1 MSCEDL
7 WKKLKVQL
15 GPMWSWWFWKIWL
28 KCQIQNWMYFAY
40 KSKSVSNSYIFMV
53 HVTTFNFIYHRSKLW
68 FEDVIATHW
77 WILTVFINVKF
88 LRWRKLVR
96 FPLTQCYISPL
107 ENSDQISIEL
117 MLTLSILVWDINW
130 LSIHLTT
137 IKDAS

>member
-1 MSCEDL
+1 
-7 WKKLKVQL
+7 
-15 GPMWSWWFWKIWL
+15 
-28 KCQIQNWMYFAY
+28 MYFAY

-53 HVTTFNFIYHRSKLW
+53 HVTTFNFIYHKLW

-137 IKDAS
+137 IKDASLVSREHSGKRKSSRENDTTCDSFSHNNLLFL